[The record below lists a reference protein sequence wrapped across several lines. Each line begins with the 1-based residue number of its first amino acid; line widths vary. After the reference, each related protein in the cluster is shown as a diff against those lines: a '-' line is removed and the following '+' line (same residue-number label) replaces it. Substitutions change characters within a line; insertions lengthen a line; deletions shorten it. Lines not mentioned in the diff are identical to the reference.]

1 MTEAKTIKVK
11 EKNFMLKTLNE
22 KEMMI
27 VNGGGYY
34 VPVYVY
40 MYTRFI
46 LDATGQIVNT
56 RYDGKKTVGTRWVAS
71 GSGITSINGG
81 SEYRYVHV

>member
-1 MTEAKTIKVK
+1 MTKAKNYKSKGENT
-11 EKNFMLKTLNE
+11 MLKTLNK
-22 KEMMI
+22 KEMMT

-40 MYTRFI
+40 MYTRYI
-46 LDATGQIVNT
+46 LDATGQIVHT
-56 RYDGKKTVGTRWVAS
+56 TYDGKKTVGTRWVAS

>member
-1 MTEAKTIKVK
+1 
-11 EKNFMLKTLNE
+11 MLKTLNK
-22 KEMMI
+22 KEMMT

-40 MYTRFI
+40 MYTRYI

-56 RYDGKKTVGTRWVAS
+56 TYDGRKTVGTRWVAS
-71 GSGITSINGG
+71 GSGIKSINGG
-81 SEYRYVHV
+81 SEYRYVHVSYLTPLKRVYLD